1 MFGMLSI
8 NNLNKSYAG
17 LDLFKDF
24 SLEIKDL
31 SIVGLTGPSGSGK
44 STLLRCIQNLESIDS
59 GKITF
64 HGKVG
69 FIFQDFQLFPHM
81 TVLENIIYAPIKV
94 LKQSSLGAKKEA
106 IILLQQLGLE
116 EQQHKY
122 PAALSGG
129 QKQRVAVARSLIMKP
144 ELLLCDEPTSGL
156 DIGAIAGFKQL
167 LQQVHNMGVTMLI
180 ASHDIHF
187 LTQIA
192 SRILILKQGTIVNDL
207 IDVDFTN
214 SIDILKNALL

>member
-1 MFGMLSI
+1 MLSI

>member
-1 MFGMLSI
+1 MLNISNI
-8 NNLNKSYAG
+8 NKSYAG
-17 LDLFKDF
+17 LDLFKNF
-24 SLEIKDL
+24 SLQIRDL

-64 HGKVG
+64 YGKVG

-81 TVLENIIYAPIKV
+81 TVLENIIYAPVKV
-94 LKQSSLGAKKEA
+94 LKQSLSIATQDA
-106 IILLQQLGLE
+106 IALLEQLGLQ

-122 PAALSGG
+122 PSGLSGG

-156 DIGAIAGFKQL
+156 DIGAIVGFKQL
-167 LQQVHNMGVTMLI
+167 LQEVHNMGVTMLI

-192 SRILILKQGTIVNDL
+192 SRILILKQGVIVNDL
-207 IDVDFTN
+207 VDVDFKH

>member
-1 MFGMLSI
+1 MLSI

-192 SRILILKQGTIVNDL
+192 SRILI
-207 IDVDFTN
+207 
-214 SIDILKNALL
+214 

>member
-1 MFGMLSI
+1 MLSI

-17 LDLFKDF
+17 LDLFKNF
-24 SLEIKDL
+24 SLEIKEL
-31 SIVGLTGPSGSGK
+31 SIVGLTGSSGSGK
-44 STLLRCIQNLESIDS
+44 STLLRCIQNLETIDS
-59 GKITF
+59 GTISF
-64 HGKVG
+64 RGKVG
-69 FIFQDFQLFPHM
+69 FVFQDFQLFPHM
-81 TVLENIIYAPIKV
+81 TVLENIIYAPKKV
-94 LKQSSLGAKKEA
+94 LKQSSTSIQQDALN
-106 IILLQQLGLE
+106 LLRSLGLE

-156 DIGAIAGFKQL
+156 DIGAIEGFKQL
-167 LQQVHNMGVTMLI
+167 LQQVHNMNVTMLI

-192 SRILILKQGTIVNDL
+192 SRILILKQGTIFKDL
-207 IDVDFTN
+207 TEIDFDN

>member
-1 MFGMLSI
+1 MLSI

-17 LDLFKDF
+17 FDLFKNF
-24 SLEIKDL
+24 SLEITDI

-59 GKITF
+59 GKINF

-81 TVLENIIYAPIKV
+81 TVLENIIYAPIKA
-94 LKQSSLGAKKEA
+94 LKQEKTKINQDA
-106 IILLQQLGLE
+106 IVLLRQLGLE
-116 EQQHKY
+116 DQQHKY
-122 PAALSGG
+122 PASLSGG
-129 QKQRVAVARSLIMKP
+129 QKQRAAVARSLIMKP

-156 DIGAIAGFKQL
+156 DIGAIESFKQL
-167 LQQVHNMGVTMLI
+167 LQEVHNMGVTILI
-180 ASHDIHF
+180 TSHDIHF

-192 SRILILKQGTIVNDL
+192 SRILILKRGMIVNDL
-207 IDVDFTN
+207 IGIDFVN
-214 SIDILKNALL
+214 SLDILKNALL